1 MTRLWLLGFFAI
13 SMACGNP
20 SPEGE
25 KPIHEQAS
33 GQTAGLNPNGDSE
46 LALLMREMT
55 DFMRQ
60 SLDSL
65 QKESPVP
72 KVPDKLQGLT
82 TADATEGMIQDRNH
96 FNGFA
101 SMWLSK
107 AKTLDTAQSL
117 ASRREAYQS
126 LQQSCLSCHSQYCQ
140 GPIPMIQ
147 GLSLPENE

>member
-1 MTRLWLLGFFAI
+1 MTRLGLFAFFLVHI
-13 SMACGNP
+13 ACGNP
-20 SPEGE
+20 PTMGDI
-25 KPIHEQAS
+25 PRNAS
-33 GQTAGLNPNGDSE
+33 ETIQPTALNPNGDSE
-46 LALLMREMT
+46 LALLMRQMT

-72 KVPDKLQGLT
+72 KVPENLQHLT

-107 AKTLDTAQSL
+107 AKTLYTAQSL
-117 ASRREAYQS
+117 STQREAYQS

-147 GLSLPENE
+147 GLGFPEIE